1 MLSCALAWSV
11 LWGCGVAA
19 FLSVFAQGM
28 LCTSGA
34 RHVPCTKVCFFFNWH
49 DKIFFILLGTITR
62 IVRLL
67 VSGFEGINI
76 VWWVAAGAARRRL
89 WANAPGG
96 FTQTPVGSCE
106 ISMRCAC
113 CDWKTRGASEHTH
126 KINSWTWKQGAF
138 KWSARSRA
146 QRECHM
152 VCHQTE
158 TFYLLNTLVNWFIKY
173 YQFLLDRLCEKKI
186 LV

>member
-1 MLSCALAWSV
+1 MV
-11 LWGCGVAA
+11 LRTND
-19 FLSVFAQGM
+19 QY
-28 LCTSGA
+28 
-34 RHVPCTKVCFFFNWH
+34 
-49 DKIFFILLGTITR
+49 ILLGTITR

-67 VSGFEGINI
+67 VSGFEGINT
-76 VWWVAAGAARRRL
+76 VWWVAVGVARRRL

-113 CDWKTRGASEHTH
+113 CDWKTRGASERTY
-126 KINSWTWKQGAF
+126 KINPWTWKQGAF

-158 TFYLLNTLVNWFIKY
+158 TFYLLNTLVNWFIKH
-173 YQFLLDRLCEKKI
+173 YQFLLDRLCEKNPCVVFQTIWICKETISI
-186 LV
+186 LFFSWFTYIYVFCIRASS